1 MRVRGAYMGNSRWI
15 GRGKQVEEA
24 EEEEDMTGLRRR
36 WERKAEEQE
45 MKAEGRQM
53 EDGAGGPGVLAWA

>member
-1 MRVRGAYMGNSRWI
+1 MGNSRWI

-36 WERKAEEQE
+36 WERKAEEQD
-45 MKAEGRQM
+45 MR
-53 EDGAGGPGVLAWA
+53 GPCSERFANSGTIGNEKGLAL